1 MKNDN
6 FFGRDQYLKIIEKR
20 VLGLKDGYRQNIAIT
35 GDELVGKTAIIYK
48 FLNKFWDNRII
59 LFYLEAR
66 PESINSFARRFIGV
80 FLYNFLSASGNPIKE
95 DLDFLVAK
103 SRKYIP
109 KTVEKIENI
118 LNAVEKRKKTN
129 IFTDLLSLCDSIH
142 QETGKFSVVIFDEF
156 HNLENIGF
164 NNLYKEWSKL
174 LITQKSTLH
183 IIVSSFKFKTQAIL
197 SKNLSLLFG
206 NFEVINVDPFD
217 SRGAEEF
224 LDSNLNELNLDRGL
238 KNFIVNFTGGSP
250 FYLKLVSDALLKPD
264 KEHLADILENLL
276 FDASGT
282 LNQRFSNYLK
292 RFSDS
297 FHGKDLIS
305 MLYLVSNGRNKIK
318 DIAHVLKM
326 TQKELNLDINRL
338 LEVDTVTKSGDFL
351 KINDRIFGFW
361 LKFVYQEKLQSLT
374 FNAQN
379 QKKKFRENIDDMIE
393 EFLLAAQKPVST
405 RLTEI
410 MRLFED
416 ETFLLERKR
425 IRLNHFREVKQLE
438 FNGKNLKDGLIGRSN
453 DSLWI
458 MAIKREM
465 LTEEDVTDFAKECKK
480 YRHKLQRKIII
491 TLSDIDTN
499 ARLRALEEKIWTWD
513 LNNLNQILDLFY
525 KPRVIA

>member
-1 MKNDN
+1 MMNDN
-6 FFGRDQYLKIIEKR
+6 FFDRNQYLKIIEKR
-20 VLGLKDGYRQNIAIT
+20 VLGLKEGYRQNIAIT

-59 LFYLEAR
+59 LIYLEVR
-66 PESINSFARRFIGV
+66 PESLNLFVRRFIGV
-80 FLYNFLSASGNPIKE
+80 LLYNFLSASASPIKE
-95 DLDFLVAK
+95 DLDFLISK

-109 KTVEKIENI
+109 KTIEKIGYI
-118 LNAVEKRKKTN
+118 LNAAEKRKKSN

-183 IIVSSFKFKTQAIL
+183 IIVSSFKFKTQLIL
-197 SKNLSLLFG
+197 CNNLSLLFG
-206 NFEVINVDPFD
+206 NFEVINVDPLD
-217 SRGAEEF
+217 IREAEEF
-224 LDSNLNELNLDRGL
+224 LNSNLKELNLDKGL
-238 KNFIVNFTGGSP
+238 KNFIVNFTGGYP
-250 FYLKLVSDALLKPD
+250 FYLKLVSDALLKPN

-276 FDASGT
+276 FVASGA
-282 LNQRFSNYLK
+282 LHQRFSNYLK

-297 FHGKDLIS
+297 SRGNDLIS
-305 MLYLVSNGRNKIK
+305 MLYLISNGRNKIK

-326 TQKELNLDINRL
+326 THKELNLNINCL

-374 FNAQN
+374 FDAQN

-393 EFLLAAQKPVST
+393 EFLLAAQKPVSA
-405 RLTEI
+405 RLSEI

-438 FNGKNLKDGLIGRSN
+438 FNARNLKDGLIGRSN

-465 LTEEDVTDFAKECKK
+465 VTEEDVTDFARECKK

-491 TLSDIDTN
+491 TLSDIDSN

-513 LNNLNQILDLFY
+513 VNNLNQIMDLFY

>member
-1 MKNDN
+1 
-6 FFGRDQYLKIIEKR
+6 
-20 VLGLKDGYRQNIAIT
+20 
-35 GDELVGKTAIIYK
+35 
-48 FLNKFWDNRII
+48 
-59 LFYLEAR
+59 
-66 PESINSFARRFIGV
+66 
-80 FLYNFLSASGNPIKE
+80 
-95 DLDFLVAK
+95 
-103 SRKYIP
+103 
-109 KTVEKIENI
+109 
-118 LNAVEKRKKTN
+118 
-129 IFTDLLSLCDSIH
+129 
-142 QETGKFSVVIFDEF
+142 
-156 HNLENIGF
+156 
-164 NNLYKEWSKL
+164 
-174 LITQKSTLH
+174 
-183 IIVSSFKFKTQAIL
+183 
-197 SKNLSLLFG
+197 
-206 NFEVINVDPFD
+206 
-217 SRGAEEF
+217 
-224 LDSNLNELNLDRGL
+224 
-238 KNFIVNFTGGSP
+238 
-250 FYLKLVSDALLKPD
+250 
-264 KEHLADILENLL
+264 
-276 FDASGT
+276 
-282 LNQRFSNYLK
+282 
-292 RFSDS
+292 
-297 FHGKDLIS
+297 
-305 MLYLVSNGRNKIK
+305 MLYLISNGRNKIK

-326 TQKELNLDINRL
+326 TQKELNVDINRL

-513 LNNLNQILDLFY
+513 VNNLNQILDLFY